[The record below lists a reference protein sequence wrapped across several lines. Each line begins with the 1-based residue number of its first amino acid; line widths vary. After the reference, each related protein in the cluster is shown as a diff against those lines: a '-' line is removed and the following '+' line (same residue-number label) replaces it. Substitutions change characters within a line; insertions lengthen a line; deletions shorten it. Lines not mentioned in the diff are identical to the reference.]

1 MKALFSRLAGHN
13 KQYTAHI
20 NTSAGVVTGLV
31 RVQLETRDARL
42 LHTPVDFSV
51 EIIGAKTR
59 TAITKC
65 VTPGEAHTSW
75 IAFHSHLLENGPYTI
90 RWRAA
95 AVNGRVSIRVRNSG
109 ELASHVASQ
118 LRGTQV
124 SLFLTEPCDSALYE
138 NASDRLQ
145 PWYDQPNCHAL
156 LDELLDR
163 GRVPAELESSFRQFL
178 DEGWFEIENH
188 LDDRLIKRLNAAM
201 DHAAQTGDSG
211 FTPGSSQ
218 RLQRMHVKYDS
229 FWDVTTYQK
238 TQQIIDTL
246 MQTPSTACQVIG
258 FINGTQQAPHQ
269 DAIHLSVFPQGYMC
283 GAWVALEDVQPDSGE
298 LVIYPGSH
306 RWDLVMMKDAGID
319 KVSHGRWSEFA
330 NTVEVRWQKLV
341 DQSGA
346 EPMVYRPKRG
356 SLLVWH
362 ERLMHGGSRRL
373 NKSLTRKSCVTHHFA
388 QGGIIYYDSSGLP
401 GRVIERDAKK
411 KLISRKTVRQL
422 ISHLRRAES
431 RVVSNKP
438 TR

>member
-1 MKALFSRLAGHN
+1 MQGLINKFTSQAKPYKAHV
-13 KQYTAHI
+13 

-31 RVQLETRDARL
+31 RIQLETRDPQL
-42 LHTPVDFSV
+42 QNTQVDFGV
-51 EIIGAKTR
+51 EILEAPQGAG
-59 TAITKC
+59 ATKRD
-65 VTPGEAHTSW
+65 TPGAAHTSW
-75 IAFHSHLLENGPYTI
+75 IAFHSHLLQNGVYTI
-90 RWRAA
+90 QWRA
-95 AVNGRVSIRVRNSG
+95 GDCSDQIRVQVRNSG
-109 ELASHVASQ
+109 ELA
-118 LRGTQV
+118 TQV
-124 SLFLTEPCDSALYE
+124 STQLHSDQVPLFLTDSCDSALYRHDD
-138 NASDRLQ
+138 AALR
-145 PWYDQPNCHAL
+145 PWYDQPDCHARLDQL
-156 LDELLDR
+156 LDT

-188 LDDRLIKRLNAAM
+188 LDDGLINRLNAAM

-218 RLQRMHVKYDS
+218 RLQRMHIKYDS

-238 TQQIIDTL
+238 TQSVIDTL

-319 KVSHGRWSEFA
+319 KVNHARWSEFA

-341 DQSGA
+341 DQSGV
-346 EPMVYRPKRG
+346 EPMIYRPKRG

-388 QGGIIYYDSSGLP
+388 QGGIIYYDSTGLP

-411 KLISRKTVRQL
+411 KLLSRKTVRQL
-422 ISHLRRAES
+422 ISQILAR
-431 RVVSNKP
+431 
-438 TR
+438 

>member
-1 MKALFSRLAGHN
+1 MMQGLIN
-13 KQYTAHI
+13 KFTSQTKPYKVYV

-31 RVQLETRDARL
+31 RIQLETRDPQLQNTR
-42 LHTPVDFSV
+42 VDFGV
-51 EIIGAKTR
+51 EILEAPQGSGA
-59 TAITKC
+59 TKR
-65 VTPGEAHTSW
+65 VIPGEAHTSW
-75 IAFHSHLLENGPYTI
+75 IAFHSHLLQNGVYTI
-90 RWRAA
+90 QWRA
-95 AVNGRVSIRVRNSG
+95 GDCSDQIRVQVRNSG
-109 ELASHVASQ
+109 ELANRVSTQ
-118 LRGTQV
+118 LHSDQV
-124 SLFLTEPCDSALYE
+124 PLFLTDSCDSALYRHD
-138 NASDRLQ
+138 NAALR
-145 PWYDQPNCHAL
+145 PWYDQPDCHTRLDQL
-156 LDELLDR
+156 LEI

-188 LDDRLIKRLNAAM
+188 LDDRLINRLNAAM
-201 DHAAQTGDSG
+201 DHAAQIGDSG
-211 FTPGSSQ
+211 FTTGSSQ

-238 TQQIIDTL
+238 TQSVIDTL

-319 KVSHGRWSEFA
+319 KVSHARWSEFA

-341 DQSGA
+341 DQSGV
-346 EPMVYRPKRG
+346 EPMIYRPKRG

-373 NKSLTRKSCVTHHFA
+373 NKTLTRKSCVTHHFA
-388 QGGIIYYDSSGLP
+388 QGGIIYYDSTGLP

-411 KLISRKTVRQL
+411 KLLSRKTLRQL
-422 ISHLRRAES
+422 ISQILAR
-431 RVVSNKP
+431 
-438 TR
+438 

>member
-1 MKALFSRLAGHN
+1 MRGLIN
-13 KQYTAHI
+13 KFTGQTKPYKVHV

-31 RVQLETRDARL
+31 RIQLETRDPQL
-42 LHTPVDFSV
+42 QNTQVDFGV
-51 EIIGAKTR
+51 EILEAPQGAG
-59 TAITKC
+59 ATKR
-65 VTPGEAHTSW
+65 VTPGAAHTSW
-75 IAFHSHLLENGPYTI
+75 IAFHSHLLQNGVYTI
-90 RWRAA
+90 QWRA
-95 AVNGRVSIRVRNSG
+95 GDCSDQIRVQVRNSG
-109 ELASHVASQ
+109 ELANQVATQ
-118 LRGTQV
+118 LHSDQV
-124 SLFLTEPCDSALYE
+124 PLFLTDSCDSALYRHD
-138 NASDRLQ
+138 NAALR
-145 PWYDQPNCHAL
+145 PWYDQPDCHARLDQL
-156 LDELLDR
+156 LDT

-188 LDDRLIKRLNAAM
+188 LDDGLINRLNAAM

-218 RLQRMHVKYDS
+218 RLQRMHIKYDS

-238 TQQIIDTL
+238 TQSVIDTL

-319 KVSHGRWSEFA
+319 KVSHARWSEFA

-341 DQSGA
+341 DQSGVR
-346 EPMVYRPKRG
+346 PMIYRPKRG

-373 NKSLTRKSCVTHHFA
+373 NKTLTRKSCVTHHFA
-388 QGGIIYYDSSGLP
+388 QGGIIYYDSTGLP

-411 KLISRKTVRQL
+411 KLLSRKTVRQL
-422 ISHLRRAES
+422 ISQILAR
-431 RVVSNKP
+431 
-438 TR
+438 